1 AAAGK
6 RCAPADG
13 DVGVLA
19 HEQGLEAAIL
29 QRPRQLGDV
38 DAVVG
43 REVVGTYL
51 HAVSPAIV
59 CRMLGRQRNTQAVC
73 LSPRSRRKGR
83 GGEVGPVRGRR
94 SRTMIRAGQQA
105 RAVAARPAA
114 RLGRFLVRGAAL
126 AALAALKVLTGALR
140 RLALVATYRVALLAA
155 IDDAVARVAILVPSP
170 AVRHR
175 PALLFESLCAWW
187 RRRDARS
194 ASTHSTIS
202 SLDAAAA

>member
-83 GGEVGPVRGRR
+83 AGGEGGPVRGRR

-155 IDDAVARVAILVPSP
+155 INDAVARV
-170 AVRHR
+170 
-175 PALLFESLCAWW
+175 
-187 RRRDARS
+187 
-194 ASTHSTIS
+194 
-202 SLDAAAA
+202 